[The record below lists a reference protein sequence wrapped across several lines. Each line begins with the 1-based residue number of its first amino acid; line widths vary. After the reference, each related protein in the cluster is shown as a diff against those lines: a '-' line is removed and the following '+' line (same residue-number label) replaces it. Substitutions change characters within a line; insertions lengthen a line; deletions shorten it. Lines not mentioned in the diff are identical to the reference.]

1 MLRLRRA
8 IALACLLLGAAST
21 VSAIGPPTT
30 ILRLQL
36 AGVIE
41 IDFEHFIEAQGYL
54 EGGLDLA
61 RSLGAGNF
69 EAQTLRILATLYA
82 AQGRL
87 VEARNL
93 ATLAVE
99 VVRKVGVTFIGPAVL
114 ATKAALIN
122 MAASLKFGL
131 DREGITMQVVCPG
144 FVGTPLTAKNE
155 FPMPFLI
162 PAEDAARRSV

>member
-1 MLRLRRA
+1 M
-8 IALACLLLGAAST
+8 
-21 VSAIGPPTT
+21 
-30 ILRLQL
+30 L

-114 ATKAALIN
+114 ATKAALIEDRN
-122 MAASLKFGL
+122 ESRKVLKEAESILDSGCVAHNHFWFAQSAIEQSLATGDWDEAERYAAKLEAYTRDQPLPCQRAMARLNG
-131 DREGITMQVVCPG
+131 
-144 FVGTPLTAKNE
+144 
-155 FPMPFLI
+155 
-162 PAEDAARRSV
+162 